1 MNNQHTIT
9 LHPEHPEDYRAVEEM
24 TRDAFFNHHSPG
36 CDEHYLVH
44 LLRNTSAFVAELDTV
59 AKVEGQ
65 VVGNIVYACAH
76 VVKDDGRRVPVLTFG
91 PLTVAPHFQKM
102 GIGSLLVRHTVQQA
116 KTLGYTAILIYG
128 DPAYY
133 SRLGFVPAEQFG
145 IGSHDNFYADA
156 LQVLELVPGTLQHC
170 PGRFE
175 EGEAYQ
181 IDPELAAEFDKGFPP
196 RQRRSGLP
204 SQLHFG
210 EIVKRRRPRIPEN
223 NL

>member
-1 MNNQHTIT
+1 MSNQPPIT
-9 LHPEHPEDYRAVEEM
+9 LHREGPEDYRAVEEI

-44 LLRNTSAFVAELDTV
+44 LIRNAPAFVAELDTV
-59 AKVEGQ
+59 AKMDGQ
-65 VVGNIVYACAH
+65 VVGNIVYARAH
-76 VVKDDGRRVPVLTFG
+76 VVKDDGQRVPVLTFG
-91 PLTVAPHFQKM
+91 PLTVAPHYQKM
-102 GIGSLLVRHTVQQA
+102 GIGSMLVRHTVQQA

-133 SRLGFVPAEQFG
+133 SRLGFVPAEGFG

-156 LQVLELVPGTLQHC
+156 LQVLELVPGALQQC

-181 IDPELAAEFDKGFPP
+181 IDPDQAARFDMDFPP
-196 RQRRSGLP
+196 RQHQSGLP
-204 SQLHFG
+204 SQLKFN
-210 EIVKRRRPRIPEN
+210 EIVKRRRPRTAEN
-223 NL
+223 NF